1 MHTQG
6 GPLKGFTSWEWMGNG
21 LNCFS
26 CTDDEKHKL
35 FPEQD
40 AMHVRSM
47 VHLREKMIHDKLH
60 LEIEK
65 EEKKFLAH

>member
-1 MHTQG
+1 
-6 GPLKGFTSWEWMGNG
+6 MGNG

-35 FPEQD
+35 FHEQD
-40 AMHVRSM
+40 AMHVV
-47 VHLREKMIHDKLH
+47 VHLWEKMIHDKLH